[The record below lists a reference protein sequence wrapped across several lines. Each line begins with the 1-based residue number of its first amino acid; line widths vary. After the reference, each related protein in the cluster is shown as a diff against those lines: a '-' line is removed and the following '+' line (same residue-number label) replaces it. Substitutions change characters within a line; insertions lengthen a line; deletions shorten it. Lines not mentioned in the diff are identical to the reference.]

1 MFRFSSC
8 AVSLSIVFVVGCYAP
23 LKSPGIPA
31 STLPDS
37 FRTPTKR
44 FSNDLNF
51 AMLTQPVPASYRLGP
66 KDRIQV
72 EIADLN
78 PRLLR
83 LGQPVPEN
91 LPGVSSPNLV
101 QAELDESGRVLLPL
115 IGSVTLKGK
124 TLSEARLQLISWYAD
139 GYLDDPKV
147 SVMLLAPA
155 TTRVLV
161 LGEVA
166 NPGVYELPKYEN
178 DIAHAIALAGGL
190 ILESADEITVH
201 RRQASEHVLPAQYQA
216 AAEVA
221 KEAVSPASEE
231 VPPPNMSVVRIPLRS
246 PLPVELPAADVVL
259 ENGNVV
265 VVKKCAEETFFVV
278 GLLNPNG
285 LVRFNLGR
293 DNRDL
298 GNGFTLPK
306 DRDVDVVTAVA
317 MAGYIDPIDSP
328 TTVTVHRTGP
338 DGNPMLIRVD
348 LIQARYNRDENIM
361 VQAGDIIYLNPD
373 PAWWCR
379 RTFDRIV
386 PSVFTAPYFE
396 AMQRWINPGRI
407 N

>member
-1 MFRFSSC
+1 MFRILSC
-8 AVSLSIVFVVGCYAP
+8 VASLSILLLTGCYAP

-37 FRTPTKR
+37 FRMPTKR

-51 AMLTQPVPASYRLGP
+51 AMLTQPVPVSYRLGP
-66 KDRIQV
+66 KDQIQV
-72 EIADLN
+72 EIANLN
-78 PRLLR
+78 PRFLR
-83 LGQPVPEN
+83 LGQVAPETA
-91 LPGVSSPNLV
+91 PGVTSRNLIQV
-101 QAELDESGRVLLPL
+101 ELDESGRALLPL
-115 IGSVTLKGK
+115 IGSVSFKGK
-124 TLSEARLQLISWYAD
+124 TISEARLQLIAWYSD

-147 SVMLLAPA
+147 SVTLISPA

-166 NPGVYELPKYEN
+166 NPGVFELPKYEN

-201 RRQASEHVLPAQYQA
+201 RRQAQGQISPAQY
-216 AAEVA
+216 E
-221 KEAVSPASEE
+221 ASEGE
-231 VPPPNMSVVRIPLRS
+231 VSFSDLVDVASPSIIRIPLRS
-246 PLPVELPAADVVL
+246 TIPVELPIADVVL

-265 VVKKCAEETFFVV
+265 VVNKCAEEAFFVV

-285 LVRFNLGR
+285 LVRFSLGT

-306 DRDVDVVTAVA
+306 DRDIDVVTAVA

-328 TTVTVHRTGP
+328 TTVTVHRTRPNGS
-338 DGNPMLIRVD
+338 PMLIRVD
-348 LIQARYNRDENIM
+348 LIQARYNRAENIM
-361 VQAGDIIYLNPD
+361 VQGGDIIYLNPD

-396 AMQRWINPGRI
+396 AMQRWINPGRF